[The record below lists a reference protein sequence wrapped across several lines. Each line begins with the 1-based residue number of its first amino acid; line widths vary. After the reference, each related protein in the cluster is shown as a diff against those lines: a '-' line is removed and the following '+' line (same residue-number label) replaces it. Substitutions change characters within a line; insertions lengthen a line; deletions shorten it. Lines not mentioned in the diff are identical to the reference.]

1 MSNLHV
7 NLDEANKH
15 DPKGFIP
22 APNNTFPV
30 KTETGVSY
38 YEERMS
44 LSKAINFVDG
54 TVAPPTTA
62 DYDVYVLT
70 GSGTEDAGWGAA
82 VFGDWVRFLN
92 GIPTPITPLAGYR
105 CFDETS
111 GTWKEYNGSAWVAGD
126 ANTTNLSIGTVT
138 ANNVDIDSDT
148 GTNATIPTATAS
160 DAGVMPSSKFN
171 EVVANNAKVSN
182 ATHTGE
188 VTGSVALT
196 VDKTVISNKSLVTAD
211 GADHV
216 LIGDASDADNLK
228 KVLVSDFLG
237 GGGNLGDTNLT
248 LSGATT
254 RTYNLD
260 GNELAFIDGANSI
273 LRALPTGIVVGTSS
287 LPANHRVL
295 IKGIGSTSGTTALL
309 VENSAGTDALVVR
322 DDGFV
327 GVGLNN
333 PNALFTVKSTSSGS
347 TVPLRVQA
355 NNGISA
361 STITCSNTN
370 TQFDLWDA
378 TAVVRKIFLTTN
390 GASYFNGGSVGIG
403 LTSGIGSSLHI
414 KGTPTTTSALYIENN
429 AGANVSKINVDGG
442 DSYFNGGNIG
452 IGLTNPNSLF
462 TVRATAATSTTPFRV
477 QANNQISAADLTCTN
492 SDAQFALWNPT
503 AIQRVVQLNTNGDSY
518 FNGGDLGIG
527 LNTGINARV
536 HVKGAGATSGTT
548 ALLVENNSGQDIL
561 QCRDDNA
568 IAFYGGVPVV
578 QATTGVA
585 AAVFVANTS
594 GIADDTATFDGY
606 TLGQVV
612 TALRAMGILQ

>member
-30 KTETGVSY
+30 KSETGVSY
-38 YEERMS
+38 YEERM
-44 LSKAINFVDG
+44 LLPKAINFVDG

-70 GSGTEDAGWGAA
+70 GSGTEDAGWGVA

-105 CFDETS
+105 CFDSTS

-171 EVVANNAKVSN
+171 EVVANNAKVTN

-188 VTGSVALT
+188 VTGSGALT

-260 GNELAFIDGANSI
+260 SNELAFIDGASSI
-273 LRALPTGIVVGTSS
+273 LRMSPSGIVIGVSS
-287 LPANHRVL
+287 LPANHRMLVKSADAL
-295 IKGIGSTSGTTALL
+295 GGSTGFKVQNSSSVNLLDVRNNGNIDAGTGNSLGAWTNVRMLGNNMTANRSNCTFVERLTVNSGEAKIIGEGNTAITAALQVQNL
-309 VENSAGTDALVVR
+309 SNTGYFQFRDDGTCRIWSNVGAASLRIDTESNSAGSNLDFYQSGAIKANIRAYSTGQAGIFQDALQIQQTIAGGGILFRIANSSDIKWLTGGGSSDASVDMKFSDQGLMVG
-322 DDGFV
+322 DGI
-327 GVGLNN
+327 G
-333 PNALFTVKSTSSGS
+333 A
-347 TVPLRVQA
+347 
-355 NNGISA
+355 
-361 STITCSNTN
+361 N
-370 TQFDLWDA
+370 TQKERFDNYGRMFMSNQ
-378 TAVVRKIFLTTN
+378 TAPSTPSGGGIVYVES
-390 GASYFNGGSVGIG
+390 GALKY
-403 LTSGIGSSLHI
+403 IGSS
-414 KGTPTTTSALYIENN
+414 GTITT
-429 AGANVSKINVDGG
+429 
-442 DSYFNGGNIG
+442 
-452 IGLTNPNSLF
+452 
-462 TVRATAATSTTPFRV
+462 
-477 QANNQISAADLTCTN
+477 
-492 SDAQFALWNPT
+492 
-503 AIQRVVQLNTNGDSY
+503 
-518 FNGGDLGIG
+518 
-527 LNTGINARV
+527 
-536 HVKGAGATSGTT
+536 
-548 ALLVENNSGQDIL
+548 
-561 QCRDDNA
+561 
-568 IAFYGGVPVV
+568 IA
-578 QATTGVA
+578 VA
-585 AAVFVANTS
+585 
-594 GIADDTATFDGY
+594 
-606 TLGQVV
+606 
-612 TALRAMGILQ
+612 